1 MKKIFLLSAMAV
13 LMLSSVVTL
22 NSCKKGADDPAISLR
37 SRTSRL
43 AGKWTISAGTEST
56 LDTYGGTTPTT
67 YSSTTTINGTTITE
81 VSNNTTTSG
90 SIVYTVEFVK
100 DGTYTMTRNETY
112 TGSSYNVT
120 STGTWNFV
128 AGGNDLKDKEAIIL
142 TQKSR
147 TTVST
152 YGTNTTTS
160 ISSSTASS
168 ESDKWIITRLANSEL
183 VVTANFSAQADGD
196 SYSET
201 NTYTF
206 VQ

>member
-43 AGKWTISAGTEST
+43 AGKWTISAGTENSVSVNGANTST
-56 LDTYGGTTPTT
+56 
-67 YSSTTTINGTTITE
+67 STTTINSTTITQ
-81 VSNNTTTSG
+81 VSNNTTTTG
-90 SIVYTVEFVK
+90 TIAYTVEFVK

-112 TGSSYNVT
+112 TGYSYNVT

-128 AGGNDLKDKEAIIL
+128 AGGNDLKNKEAIIL
-142 TQKSR
+142 TEKNSTR
-147 TTVST
+147 VSS
-152 YGTNTTTS
+152 YGTSSNTNV
-160 ISSSTASS
+160 SSSTASS
-168 ESDKWIITRLANSEL
+168 YAEKWIITRLANSEL
-183 VVTANFSAQADGD
+183 VVTANDNSVNGSNSDNN
-196 SYSET
+196 T
-201 NTYTF
+201 VTYTF